1 MPARALVR
9 DGAAGV
15 WLDAVRFFNNL
26 PKNSA
31 AQARYQQLQRFV
43 NFDLVL
49 KLQPAADN
57 QFRLSAD
64 YNYKADRFKDR
75 QQPTA
80 LQVLARLGTTDGGG
94 LGAQLLDRCADTLDY
109 DSLIERLRT
118 TRNGGQEVLVEK
130 SFTTDR
136 DGQFSVSARNIQPAG
151 APVASR

>member
-1 MPARALVR
+1 M
-9 DGAAGV
+9 
-15 WLDAVRFFNNL
+15 
-26 PKNSA
+26 
-31 AQARYQQLQRFV
+31 
-43 NFDLVL
+43 
-49 KLQPAADN
+49 
-57 QFRLSAD
+57 
-64 YNYKADRFKDR
+64 
-75 QQPTA
+75 
-80 LQVLARLGTTDGGG
+80 ARLGTTDGGG